1 MVYNIADDEKAQ
13 MMTIEAF
20 LGALLIIAAL
30 LFVVSQA
37 PSSIQQSAPYAETQ
51 LYHFGENSI
60 ELLQYSNST
69 KDYDNLM
76 QYYIS
81 EKRFDDLDD
90 FINETLPD
98 NIEYNIELYDGRRG
112 FWIVRNGNPA
122 KDSITINSLIAIKGI
137 PLYGIG
143 NLSGI
148 FISKKSFANGSL
160 IIPMDNN
167 QTNVITAYNL
177 ISNVLEMGIPVY
189 QLLQDPRGELD
200 IIGNERPFWSTT
212 PINTTDNPWN
222 ESPGI
227 TENRSYMGGPYVIN
241 AADLNPID
249 INNILNLSQ
258 NPISVPSK
266 KIDLIEFAASMTG
279 ISTNLFFYLSD
290 NSIRYVNLTIVGEN
304 ISVFTNYTNGT
315 DSQYLNVDTTSVAF
329 DDNDDKK
336 IIGMM
341 MFNTNTSNNL
351 TVSNITSSNVKI
363 LNIAIDR
370 IPSDPMVLNTDI
382 LHNDPSRRVTI
393 HKSVEY
399 FDYDSTTWLVRS
411 PKIAVYPKHGTMMNY
426 YSDSGLPYDVLEN
439 GNILN
444 QELFFYDILFIPHTE
459 ITTNSMPDDVVR
471 NIIEWVSYGGTLL
484 VECKA
489 IEGIEK
495 RVSDVYNASIPW
507 NTSFIGI
514 NIIPESD
521 NNTIKL
527 IGNDQLDNFEEYYN
541 LSGGNGSYFSP
552 LAQTYTVSGDLPGVN
567 GTISS
572 FKLKIPGLFNPDN
585 NIMAVP
591 FDGTNLIDPKI
602 TFIEATFDKGTVIYI
617 GGHDQSTF
625 SPNRERLIFNS
636 IMYSTTAKVY
646 SYGLT
651 ELRITMW
658 YK

>member
-1 MVYNIADDEKAQ
+1 MVDNIAADEKAQ

-98 NIEYNIELYDGRRG
+98 NIEYNIEFYDGKRG

-122 KDSITINSLIAIKGI
+122 KDSITINSLIATKGI

-160 IIPMDNN
+160 IIPMDKN

-189 QLLQDPRGELD
+189 QLLQDPRGETNHPD
-200 IIGNERPFWSTT
+200 WNT

-266 KIDLIEFAASMTG
+266 KIDIIEFAASMTG
-279 ISTNLFFYLSD
+279 ISTNLSFNLSD
-290 NSIRYVNLTIVGEN
+290 NSIRYVNLTIEGEN
-304 ISVFTNYTNGT
+304 INVSTSYTNGT

-336 IIGMM
+336 IIGMV

-351 TVSNITSSNVKI
+351 TVSNINSSNVKI
-363 LNIAIDR
+363 LNITIDR
-370 IPSDPMVLNTDI
+370 IRSDPMVLNTDL

-444 QELFFYDILFIPHTE
+444 QELFFYDILFIPHTDVD
-459 ITTNSMPDDVVR
+459 IKNSMPDDVAL
-471 NIIEWVSYGGTLL
+471 NIVEWVSYGGTLL

-489 IEGIEK
+489 IDGIED
-495 RVSDVYNASIPW
+495 RVSDVYKASIPW

-527 IGNDQLDNFEEYYN
+527 IGNDQRDNFGDYYP
-541 LSGGNGSYFSP
+541 LSGRNGSYFSP
-552 LAQTYTVSGDLPGVN
+552 LAQTFTVSGDLPGVN

-572 FKLKIPGLFNPDN
+572 FKLKNTNSLLMYNPDN

-591 FDGTNLIDPKI
+591 LDGISLDYPEI